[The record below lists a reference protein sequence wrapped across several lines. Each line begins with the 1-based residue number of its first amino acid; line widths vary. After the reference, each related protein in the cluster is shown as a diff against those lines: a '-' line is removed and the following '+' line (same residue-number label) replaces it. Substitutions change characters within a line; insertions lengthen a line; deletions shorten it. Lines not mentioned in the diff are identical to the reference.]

1 MKRTMS
7 ALFLLAVVAAAC
19 GRAPTAVPSERPRS
33 SPSPTPTWSGPGQPG
48 EDGTIQVDGF
58 NTYASE
64 TGAGWAQSPIRMALE
79 FLALGDPSDPDG
91 GAFITTAEQRASPEG
106 GTEATVLVT
115 LQGLLDDSVQAVRY
129 SLEFEKQGGSW
140 KLVTATWGQRC
151 AEGRGHQD
159 FSVEL
164 CV

>member
-7 ALFLLAVVAAAC
+7 ALVLLTMIAVAC
-19 GRAPTAVPSERPRS
+19 GRAPTPTASAPPKSTPV
-33 SPSPTPTWSGPGQPG
+33 PTPTWSGPGKPA
-48 EDGTIQVDGF
+48 EDGAVDVYDF
-58 NTYASE
+58 NAYVRGS
-64 TGAGWAQSPIRMALE
+64 GAGWTRSPIRMSLE

-91 GAFITTAEQRASPEG
+91 GAFITTAEQKASPEG

-115 LQGLLDDSVQAVRY
+115 MQGLLDDSVQAVRY
-129 SLEFEKQGGSW
+129 TLEFAKRGGGWQLIS
-140 KLVTATWGQRC
+140 ATWGQRC
-151 AEGRGHQD
+151 AQGRGHQD

>member
-7 ALFLLAVVAAAC
+7 ALFLFAVVGAAC
-19 GRAPTAVPSERPRS
+19 GSEPAAAPTERPKS
-33 SPSPTPTWSGPGQPG
+33 SPTPAATWSGPGQHG
-48 EDGTIQVDGF
+48 EDGSNEVDGF
-58 NTYASE
+58 NAYVSDAR
-64 TGAGWAQSPIRMALE
+64 AGWVQSPIRMALE

-106 GTEATVLVT
+106 GTEATVTVT

-129 SLEFEKQGGSW
+129 SLVFEKKGDTW